1 MWTAEWEKVVQW
13 IVEQYNRSQDVYEVI
28 ALSIPTSSA
37 AGQGTNNAS
46 QKVLLAIAG
55 GHPPDCMAQWN
66 SVLPAW
72 AAQGLIRPLD
82 EVGTPEEIERFREG
96 AFPIALK
103 IGGYQDRL
111 YGVTTGINAFALYYN
126 VRHLREAGL
135 DPANLPDTMAE
146 LLEWRERL
154 TRRDPDG
161 NLTRLGLAPIPLFMA
176 YPLFG
181 DDLYDPALDRIDP
194 RSEAVRKGIE
204 LAWENNHYYG
214 FDAIIRFQAGLS
226 ISSSSGGATGW
237 PFMSG
242 QYSMAVEGQWRVE
255 QLARYAPD
263 LEYVTGPIPN
273 PEPGQPPRG
282 FASANFMII
291 PTGAAC
297 PEGAWDFIKFW
308 SGLDDP
314 QRAARLLVP
323 GGWLPTMRATAAAP
337 AYREF
342 VATYP
347 QFETFV
353 SILHSDGLQPMPPV
367 VNQVF
372 LSTVLG
378 RVSERI
384 ARGSLNPNEAM
395 DYFAAEWAEEESRR
409 ERLHP

>member
-1 MWTAEWEKVVQW
+1 
-13 IVEQYNRSQDVYEVI
+13 
-28 ALSIPTSSA
+28 
-37 AGQGTNNAS
+37 
-46 QKVLLAIAG
+46 
-55 GHPPDCMAQWN
+55 
-66 SVLPAW
+66 
-72 AAQGLIRPLD
+72 
-82 EVGTPEEIERFREG
+82 
-96 AFPIALK
+96 
-103 IGGYQDRL
+103 
-111 YGVTTGINAFALYYN
+111 
-126 VRHLREAGL
+126 
-135 DPANLPDTMAE
+135 
-146 LLEWRERL
+146 
-154 TRRDPDG
+154 
-161 NLTRLGLAPIPLFMA
+161 
-176 YPLFG
+176 
-181 DDLYDPALDRIDP
+181 
-194 RSEAVRKGIE
+194 
-204 LAWENNHYYG
+204 
-214 FDAIIRFQAGLS
+214 
-226 ISSSSGGATGW
+226 
-237 PFMSG
+237 MSG